1 MTSPRQVTDIAE
13 PSPPQPEALPP
24 EPTQPW
30 RPPRLAW
37 LWVLLLALAYILPG
51 LTGHPPWTQGEA
63 RTFGVIDHMVNTG
76 DLVVPTLDSVPL
88 LERPPGYALSAAGA
102 VGLSGD
108 WLTRHDAARLA
119 TGVYLALIFVFTGL
133 LGRRAWGPGFGN
145 MAVLALI
152 GSLGLLAQGHL
163 MSPDVALAAS
173 MAMGLYGLLL
183 ASTSVVWG
191 ALWLGTGAGLGFLAQ
206 GLAGP
211 AVLGITALVLPLF
224 FGDWRNPRYL
234 RALLVACVIA
244 APWLLAWPAALYLRD
259 PGLVRLWW
267 EAADP
272 WRLLW
277 AGGLDPTKPMAL
289 WRQILP
295 WASFPLLPLALWAL
309 LRHPQSA
316 FGNPGVRLALVV
328 STVGWGLV
336 LAAGSERGLD
346 ALPLLVPLAVIAA
359 GGVRSLPGW
368 LVWVCYWLCV
378 LVFATLALGLWGLWG
393 FGLADG
399 QPPQWPALGR
409 YLPLDFRPTLDRD
422 AALLALALTLGWLL
436 TLMRLRPPRAAALVA
451 WPVGLTLV
459 WGLTCLLHLPWL
471 NLAGSDYAVF
481 TTLAAQVPVE
491 ARSGAACI
499 ATPQDAGDPVEATDW
514 AQMRLPESDR
524 VLLHT
529 YGGMRTST
537 AASPAEAACDW
548 LVLEVPGQ
556 RPLESVDLG
565 SDWERVWEGRRRPD
579 RPDTL
584 LLYRRA
590 NGVGQ
595 PEPEP
600 QVQPETEADPEIP
613 PFPSAEPGPAPEP
626 RAVPGP
632 PAPPDPDPPAQP
644 DPGPPATPGTPSQV
658 ASPHA

>member
-1 MTSPRQVTDIAE
+1 MAQ
-13 PSPPQPEALPP
+13 PSPPQPDALPP

-63 RTFGVIDHMVNTG
+63 RTFGVIDGMATTG
-76 DLVVPTLDSVPL
+76 DLVVPALDSVPV
-88 LERPPGYALSAAGA
+88 LERPPGYAISAAGM
-102 VGLSGD
+102 VRLLGD
-108 WLTRHDAARLA
+108 WLPRHDAARLA
-119 TGVYLALIFVFTGL
+119 TGVYLALVFVFTGL

-163 MSPDVALAAS
+163 MSPDVALAAG
-173 MAMGLYGLLL
+173 MAMGLYGLLR
-183 ASTSVVWG
+183 AGTSVVWG

-206 GLAGP
+206 GLPGP
-211 AVLGITALVLPLF
+211 AVLGVTALVLPLL
-224 FGDWRNPRYL
+224 FGDWRNRGYL

-259 PGLVRLWW
+259 PGLFRSWW

-277 AGGLDPTKPMAL
+277 AGGLDPTKPMAF
-289 WRQILP
+289 WRHTLP
-295 WASFPLLPLALWAL
+295 WVSFPLLPLALWTL

-316 FGNPGVRLALVV
+316 FGNPGVRLALVA

-336 LAAGSERGLD
+336 LAAGSVRGLD

-368 LVWVCYWLCV
+368 LVGLCYWLCV
-378 LVFATLALGLWGLWG
+378 LVFAVLALGLWGLWG

-422 AALLALALTLGWLL
+422 AALLALALTLGWLF
-436 TLMRLRPPRAAALVA
+436 TLLRLRPPRAAALVA
-451 WPVGLTLV
+451 WPMGLTLV
-459 WGLTCLLHLPWL
+459 WGLTWLLHLPWL
-471 NLAGSDYAVF
+471 NVAGSDYAVF
-481 TTLAAQVPVE
+481 TALAAQVPAE

-499 ATPQDAGDPVEATDW
+499 ATPQDAADPAEATDW
-514 AQMRLPESDR
+514 TQMRLGASER
-524 VLLHT
+524 ALLHS
-529 YGGMRTST
+529 YGGIQTST

-548 LVLEVPGQ
+548 LVLEVPGG

-579 RPDTL
+579 GRDTL

-590 NGVGQ
+590 TGLGRARAGAAGPQGPRPIHPGRAVGLRCWGRARACSGA
-595 PEPEP
+595 PGG
-600 QVQPETEADPEIP
+600 
-613 PFPSAEPGPAPEP
+613 PGPCA
-626 RAVPGP
+626 AG
-632 PAPPDPDPPAQP
+632 AA
-644 DPGPPATPGTPSQV
+644 
-658 ASPHA
+658 

>member
-1 MTSPRQVTDIAE
+1 M
-13 PSPPQPEALPP
+13 
-24 EPTQPW
+24 
-30 RPPRLAW
+30 
-37 LWVLLLALAYILPG
+37 LLALAYILPG

-63 RTFGVIDHMVNTG
+63 RTFGVIDQMVNSG
-76 DLVVPTLDSVPL
+76 DLVVPTLDSVPVL
-88 LERPPGYALSAAGA
+88 DRPPGYAVSAAGIL
-102 VGLSGD
+102 GLLGD
-108 WLTRHDAARLA
+108 RLPGHDAARLA

-133 LGRRAWGPGFGN
+133 LGRRAWGPGFGT

-163 MSPDVALAAS
+163 MSPDLALAAG

-183 ASTSVVWG
+183 AGTSVAWG
-191 ALWLGTGAGLGFLAQ
+191 ALWLGTGTGLGFLAQ
-206 GLAGP
+206 GLPGP
-211 AVLGITALVLPLF
+211 AVLGITALVLPLL
-224 FGDWRNPRYL
+224 FGDWRNRRYL
-234 RALLVACVIA
+234 RALLAACVIA

-259 PGLVRLWW
+259 PGLFRLWW

-277 AGGLDPTKPMAL
+277 AGGIDPTKPLAF

-295 WASFPLLPLALWAL
+295 WASFPLLPLALWTL

-316 FGNPGVRLALVV
+316 FGNPGVRSALVV
-328 STVGWGLV
+328 STVGLGLV

-346 ALPLLVPLAVIAA
+346 ALPLVVPLAVIAA

-368 LVWVCYWLCV
+368 LVGICYWLCV
-378 LVFATLALGLWGLWG
+378 LLFAALALGLWGLWG
-393 FGLADG
+393 LGLAEG

-409 YLPLDFRPTLDRD
+409 YLPLDFRPTLERD

-451 WPVGLTLV
+451 WPMGLTLV
-459 WGLTCLLHLPWL
+459 WGLTFLLHLPWL
-471 NLAGSDYAVF
+471 NLAGSDYGVF
-481 TTLAAQVPVE
+481 RALAAHVPVE
-491 ARSGAACI
+491 ARSGSACI
-499 ATPQDAGDPVEATDW
+499 ATPQEAADPAEATDW
-514 AQMRLPESDR
+514 AQMGLGASELA
-524 VLLHT
+524 LLHS
-529 YGGMRTST
+529 YGGIQASS

-548 LVLEVPGQ
+548 LVLKVPEA

-565 SDWERVWEGRRRPD
+565 SDWERVWEGPRRPD
-579 RPDTL
+579 GPDTL

-600 QVQPETEADPEIP
+600 EPQVQQGAEADPEVP
-613 PFPSAEPGPAPEP
+613 PVSPAGSGPAPEP
-626 RAVPGP
+626 QAVPVPSAPSDPHP
-632 PAPPDPDPPAQP
+632 PVRPEPPTSPQE
-644 DPGPPATPGTPSQV
+644 

>member
-1 MTSPRQVTDIAE
+1 
-13 PSPPQPEALPP
+13 
-24 EPTQPW
+24 
-30 RPPRLAW
+30 
-37 LWVLLLALAYILPG
+37 
-51 LTGHPPWTQGEA
+51 
-63 RTFGVIDHMVNTG
+63 
-76 DLVVPTLDSVPL
+76 
-88 LERPPGYALSAAGA
+88 
-102 VGLSGD
+102 
-108 WLTRHDAARLA
+108 
-119 TGVYLALIFVFTGL
+119 
-133 LGRRAWGPGFGN
+133 
-145 MAVLALI
+145 
-152 GSLGLLAQGHL
+152 
-163 MSPDVALAAS
+163 
-173 MAMGLYGLLL
+173 
-183 ASTSVVWG
+183 
-191 ALWLGTGAGLGFLAQ
+191 
-206 GLAGP
+206 
-211 AVLGITALVLPLF
+211 
-224 FGDWRNPRYL
+224 
-234 RALLVACVIA
+234 
-244 APWLLAWPAALYLRD
+244 
-259 PGLVRLWW
+259 
-267 EAADP
+267 
-272 WRLLW
+272 
-277 AGGLDPTKPMAL
+277 LDPTKPMAL

-309 LRHPQSA
+309 LRHPRSA

-529 YGGMRTST
+529 YGGIRTST

-613 PFPSAEPGPAPEP
+613 PFPSAGPGPAPEP
-626 RAVPGP
+626 QAVPVP
-632 PAPPDPDPPAQP
+632 PASPDPDPPAQP

>member
-1 MTSPRQVTDIAE
+1 
-13 PSPPQPEALPP
+13 
-24 EPTQPW
+24 
-30 RPPRLAW
+30 
-37 LWVLLLALAYILPG
+37 
-51 LTGHPPWTQGEA
+51 
-63 RTFGVIDHMVNTG
+63 
-76 DLVVPTLDSVPL
+76 
-88 LERPPGYALSAAGA
+88 
-102 VGLSGD
+102 
-108 WLTRHDAARLA
+108 
-119 TGVYLALIFVFTGL
+119 
-133 LGRRAWGPGFGN
+133 
-145 MAVLALI
+145 
-152 GSLGLLAQGHL
+152 
-163 MSPDVALAAS
+163 
-173 MAMGLYGLLL
+173 MAMGLYGLLR
-183 ASTSVVWG
+183 AGTSALWG
-191 ALWLGTGAGLGFLAQ
+191 GLWLGTGAGLGFLAQ
-206 GLAGP
+206 GLPGP
-211 AVLGITALVLPLF
+211 AVLGVTALVLPLL
-224 FGDWRNPRYL
+224 FGDWRNPGYL

-259 PGLVRLWW
+259 PGLFRLWW
-267 EAADP
+267 EAADS

-277 AGGLDPTKPMAL
+277 VGGLDPTKPLAF
-289 WRQILP
+289 WRQTLP
-295 WASFPLLPLALWAL
+295 WASFPLLPLALWTL

-316 FGNPGVRLALVV
+316 FGNPGVRLALVG

-336 LAAGSERGLD
+336 LAAGSERGAD

-378 LVFATLALGLWGLWG
+378 LVFATLALGLWGLWS

-422 AALLALALTLGWLL
+422 AALLALALTLAWLL

-471 NLAGSDYAVF
+471 NVAGSDYAVF

-499 ATPQDAGDPVEATDW
+499 ATPQDAADPAEATDW
-514 AQMRLPESDR
+514 TQMRLGASER
-524 VLLHT
+524 ALLHS
-529 YGGMRTST
+529 YGGIQTST

-548 LVLEVPGQ
+548 LVLKVPGG

-579 RPDTL
+579 GRDTL

-590 NGVGQ
+590 IAVGQ

-600 QVQPETEADPEIP
+600 QVPQGTEADPAVP
-613 PFPSAEPGPAPEP
+613 SVPSAGPGPGPAPEP
-626 RAVPGP
+626 QAVPVP
-632 PAPPDPDPPAQP
+632 VPQAPPDPDPPLRP
-644 DPGPPATPGTPSQV
+644 EPPTSSQE